1 MQLKINACG
10 YEASVLQ
17 NLPFLPRMYTYRQKK
32 SIVNPTAC

>member
-17 NLPFLPRMYTYRQKK
+17 NLPFFTTHVHIQTKK
-32 SIVNPTAC
+32 NQ